1 MLESPLDHC
10 PVKSCLDNNRNFHPP
25 RPFRFQPIW
34 HFHLFFSGVVR
45 DAWSNSPSLNQD
57 LSTFSDK
64 TNTWNRIV
72 FGNLFH
78 RKRRI
83 STRLKGIQ
91 ESLSIRP
98 NDFLVELDR
107 KLRLEYAEVVRLGE
121 EFWAMKSRILWLVKG
136 DWNTAF
142 YHTSA
147 FVRRRRNRILCM
159 KDRVG
164 SWLSGDKKIAEYIR
178 KGFMELFKSDHC
190 SASLADWNPPFW
202 YSYLNEE
209 EAASIDNMGTDKE
222 ISAELWGLKPFKA
235 SSLDGLHVGF
245 FQRFWLV
252 MGESVKNDV
261 KSIFSSRTMP
271 EYLNKILITLIP
283 KCKNPKSLN
292 NY

>member
-1 MLESPLDHC
+1 M
-10 PVKSCLDNNRNFHPP
+10 
-25 RPFRFQPIW
+25 
-34 HFHLFFSGVVR
+34 
-45 DAWSNSPSLNQD
+45 
-57 LSTFSDK
+57 
-64 TNTWNRIV
+64 
-72 FGNLFH
+72 
-78 RKRRI
+78 
-83 STRLKGIQ
+83 
-91 ESLSIRP
+91 
-98 NDFLVELDR
+98 ELDR

-121 EFWAMKSRILWLVKG
+121 EFWAMKARILWLVKG

-147 FVRRRRNRILCM
+147 LVRKRRNRILCM

-190 SASLADWNPPFW
+190 SASLADW

-222 ISAELWGLKPFKA
+222 ILAELWGLKPFKA
-235 SSLDGLHVGF
+235 SSPDGLHVGF

-271 EYLNKILITLIP
+271 EYLNKTLITLIP